1 MGSTYKEHGAL
12 VVLIH
17 GLVGSS
23 AYFEYLK
30 DELVLMG
37 CQVLIYDIYGRG
49 HSDPCEGSPHTE
61 SLFASQL
68 AELLYALG
76 FGDEPIDLVGYSM

>member
-1 MGSTYKEHGAL
+1 
-12 VVLIH
+12 
-17 GLVGSS
+17 
-23 AYFEYLK
+23 
-30 DELVLMG
+30 MG

-49 HSDPCEGSPHTE
+49 HSDPCEGIPHTE